1 MTFQPALSFDF
12 KDHFA
17 FTGFC
22 DIPDHFVEQALVRG
36 LDYVDQDW
44 ISQGDF
50 QFGQMLAAA
59 HLLTLAGQG
68 GGAEASL
75 AGEGLLGFS
84 TIKSGGL
91 SVTRESSGGKA
102 GANAETELSLTTY
115 GQRYLELLRR
125 NKAGPRIASS

>member
-17 FTGFC
+17 FAAFC
-22 DIPDHFVEQALVRG
+22 DTPDHFVEQALARG
-36 LDYVDQDW
+36 LDYVDEDW
-44 ISQGDF
+44 VSEADF
-50 QFGQMLAAA
+50 QFGQMMAAA

-68 GGAEASL
+68 TGSEASL

-91 SVTRESSGGKA
+91 SVTRDTTGGKSGA
-102 GANAETELSLTTY
+102 GRETGLSLTTY
-115 GQRYLELLRR
+115 GQRYLDLLRR

>member
-1 MTFQPALSFDF
+1 MTFQPAMSFDF

-68 GGAEASL
+68 VGAEASL

-84 TIKSGGL
+84 TIKSAAYL
-91 SVTRESSGGKA
+91 SRVRVLAVKPEPM
-102 GANAETELSLTTY
+102 
-115 GQRYLELLRR
+115 RR
-125 NKAGPRIASS
+125 LNLA